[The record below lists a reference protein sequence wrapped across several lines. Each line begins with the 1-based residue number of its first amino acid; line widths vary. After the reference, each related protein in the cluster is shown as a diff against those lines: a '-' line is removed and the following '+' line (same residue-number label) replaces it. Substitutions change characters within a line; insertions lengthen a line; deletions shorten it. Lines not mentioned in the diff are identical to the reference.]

1 MNRAAP
7 VLQMRQVSVAIG
19 RQDIVADV
27 TVDAAAG
34 ELIAIIGAN
43 GSGKTTLMRAIA
55 GLVPT
60 RQGQLTCF
68 GRPASSVNRRDFARQ
83 LSYMPQQTEMSFG
96 FSVEEVVLLGR
107 YAHMSGAGFANDDD
121 MQFAQQ
127 AMEQCGIYQLAARR
141 FDQLSGGEARRVL
154 LAQALCQQAKCLLLD
169 EPTAAIDV
177 AHAHHLM
184 QILQD
189 HCQKDG
195 LALVITHD
203 LDLAIRY
210 ATRVWLMNCGKLIAD
225 DSPHQVL
232 ASVAAGQALGISL
245 HIGQLPSGQSFVV
258 PA

>member
-1 MNRAAP
+1 MKKPMMNRATP
-7 VLQMRQVSVAIG
+7 VLQIQHVSVAIG
-19 RQDIVADV
+19 RRDIIAEV
-27 TVDAAAG
+27 TADAAPG

-60 RQGQLTCF
+60 RQGLVTCF
-68 GRPASSVNRRDFARQ
+68 GRPANSVSRRDFARQ
-83 LSYMPQQTEMSFG
+83 LSYMPQQTEMAFG

-121 MQFAQQ
+121 MHFAQQ
-127 AMEQCGIYQLAARR
+127 AMEQCGIHQLAGRR
-141 FDQLSGGEARRVL
+141 FDL

-184 QILQD
+184 QILQE
-189 HCQKDG
+189 HCQRDA
-195 LALVITHD
+195 LALVVTHD

-210 ATRVWLMNCGKLIAD
+210 ATRVWLMAGGKLVAD
-225 DSPHQVL
+225 GPPHDVL
-232 ASVAAGQALGISL
+232 ASVAAAQALGISL
-245 HIGQLPSGQSFVV
+245 HIGQLPSGKSFVV
-258 PA
+258 PV